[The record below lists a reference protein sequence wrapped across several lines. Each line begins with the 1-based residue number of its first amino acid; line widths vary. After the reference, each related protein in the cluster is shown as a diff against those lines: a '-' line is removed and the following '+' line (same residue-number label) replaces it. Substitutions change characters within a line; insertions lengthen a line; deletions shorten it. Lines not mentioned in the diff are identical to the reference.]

1 MLNSAKRRISVLERS
16 IPLPITADRIMA
28 SAQERV
34 RLTGASLDD
43 ALQSLMVS
51 LSAEDLNRLV
61 EEFLQNAY
69 GDDVEAK
76 EEAKRQFA
84 KNNEPPGLDGLG
96 RGSIATDNCSYQADV
111 SLPNQVPRT
120 GPLRA

>member
-1 MLNSAKRRISVLERS
+1 MLNNAKRRISVLERS

-43 ALQSLMVS
+43 ALHSLMVS
-51 LSAEDLNRLV
+51 LSVEDLNRLV

-76 EEAKRQFA
+76 EEAKRKFA
-84 KNNEPPGLDGLG
+84 EEL
-96 RGSIATDNCSYQADV
+96 
-111 SLPNQVPRT
+111 
-120 GPLRA
+120 